1 MAIVKAAIAI
11 DCKNLIIDMA
21 KSSNITDVFLKYR
34 SQLKRAV
41 SGIVSSEEVDDI
53 VQETWLRSYEAEL
66 KQEIQFEKT
75 YMLKTARNLALNHIS
90 KASEKHNFSME
101 ELDEQ
106 DAIFAGMQL
115 ERQVESKERFL
126 HFCRAT
132 DHLSPE
138 VKRVFLLKKVYEL
151 SQREIADYL
160 QISESTVEKHVAKGL
175 HQCANFLKTSQ
186 ATGSGRQNEKSE
198 KAKKGDY
205 KSNLSNLFGR
215 GK

>member
-1 MAIVKAAIAI
+1 
-11 DCKNLIIDMA
+11 MA
-21 KSSNITDVFLKYR
+21 KPSNITDVFLKYR

-41 SGIVSSEEVDDI
+41 SGIVSSDEVDDI

-75 YMLKTARNLALNHIS
+75 YMLKTARNLALNHVS

-175 HQCANFLKTSQ
+175 HQCANYLKTNQ
-186 ATGSGRQNEKSE
+186 ATGSGRKDEKSE
-198 KAKKGDY
+198 KGKRSDPKN
-205 KSNLSNLFGR
+205 NLSSLFGR

>member
-1 MAIVKAAIAI
+1 MTKP
-11 DCKNLIIDMA
+11 
-21 KSSNITDVFLKYR
+21 SNITDVFLKYR

-186 ATGSGRQNEKSE
+186 AAGSGRQSEKSE

-205 KSNLSNLFGR
+205 KNNLSNLFGR

>member
-1 MAIVKAAIAI
+1 
-11 DCKNLIIDMA
+11 MA
-21 KSSNITDVFLKYR
+21 KPSNITDVFLKYR

-41 SGIVSSEEVDDI
+41 SGIVSSDEVDDI

-75 YMLKTARNLALNHIS
+75 YMLKTARNLALNHVS

-175 HQCANFLKTSQ
+175 HQCANYLKTNQ
-186 ATGSGRQNEKSE
+186 ATGSGLKDEKSE
-198 KAKKGDY
+198 KGKRSDPKN
-205 KSNLSNLFGR
+205 NLSSLFGR

>member
-1 MAIVKAAIAI
+1 MNKP
-11 DCKNLIIDMA
+11 
-21 KSSNITDVFLKYR
+21 SNITSVFLKYR
-34 SQLKRAV
+34 SQLRRAV

-53 VQETWLRSYEAEL
+53 VQETWLKSYEAEL

-75 YMLKTARNLALNHIS
+75 YMLKTARNLALNHVS
-90 KASEKHNFSME
+90 KAAEKYNFSME

-106 DAIFAGMQL
+106 DSIFAGIQL

-151 SQREIADYL
+151 SQKEIADYL

-175 HQCANFLKTSQ
+175 HQCANFLKNNQT
-186 ATGSGRQNEKSE
+186 TKGSGQQKKPAGHKDSAT
-198 KAKKGDY
+198 KA
-205 KSNLSNLFGR
+205 NLAALFGR

>member
-1 MAIVKAAIAI
+1 MNKP
-11 DCKNLIIDMA
+11 
-21 KSSNITDVFLKYR
+21 SNITSVFLKYR
-34 SQLKRAV
+34 SQLRRAI

-53 VQETWLRSYEAEL
+53 VQETWLKSYEAEL

-75 YMLKTARNLALNHIS
+75 YMLKTARNLALNHVS
-90 KASEKHNFSME
+90 KAAEKYNFSME

-106 DAIFAGMQL
+106 DAIFAGIQL

-151 SQREIADYL
+151 SQKEIADYL

-175 HQCANFLKTSQ
+175 HQCANFLKNNQTTQ
-186 ATGSGRQNEKSE
+186 GSGQHKKPAGQQDSG
-198 KAKKGDY
+198 AKT
-205 KSNLSNLFGR
+205 NLAALFGR

>member
-1 MAIVKAAIAI
+1 MATVNAAIAI
-11 DCKNLIIDMA
+11 DCKKLIIDMA

-186 ATGSGRQNEKSE
+186 AAGSGRQNEKSE